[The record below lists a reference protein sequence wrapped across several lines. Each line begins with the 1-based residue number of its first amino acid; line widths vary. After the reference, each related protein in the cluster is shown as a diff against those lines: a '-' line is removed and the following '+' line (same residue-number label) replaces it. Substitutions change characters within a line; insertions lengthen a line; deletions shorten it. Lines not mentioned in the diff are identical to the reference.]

1 MYLEFSDISWFLLET
16 YKDVLS
22 LFGPDEEEDISDA
35 ETLTSSSDSEDSFEE
50 DLEDL
55 TETLSSSE
63 ESEKDQNVEVCF
75 IYTVLFYLFLNDIT
89 IRYDCMQVTH
99 FNFFNAPAIEAQQ
112 YHSYQGKF
120 IFQFIRCP
128 YSSQC
133 NKGYNWDLPFI
144 GAEKRDI
151 YEECS
156 ALRKLDIEI

>member
-1 MYLEFSDISWFLLET
+1 M
-16 YKDVLS
+16 S

-75 IYTVLFYLFLNDIT
+75 IYTVFCLFLNDIT
-89 IRYDCMQVTH
+89 TRHDCIKVTH
-99 FNFFNAPAIEAQQ
+99 YNFFNAPAIKAQQ
-112 YHSYQGKF
+112 YRSYRGKF
-120 IFQFIRCP
+120 TFQFIRCP

-133 NKGYNWDLPFI
+133 NKGYN
-144 GAEKRDI
+144 
-151 YEECS
+151 
-156 ALRKLDIEI
+156 